1 MHLHKR
7 LLDCQTRE
15 ECADVAGDLIKSFID
30 NRMMWLELDYY
41 KQHHAILGKHPIF
54 NEFKQKRMLLS
65 MSLKDMLA
73 RKRQLE
79 MNIWR
84 TKSLIKKGGSPELQ
98 VKRRERLKGYES
110 EMADVIR
117 LIGE

>member
-1 MHLHKR
+1 
-7 LLDCQTRE
+7 
-15 ECADVAGDLIKSFID
+15 
-30 NRMMWLELDYY
+30 MWLELDYY
-41 KQHHAILGKHPIF
+41 KQHHTILGKHPIF
-54 NEFKQKRMLLS
+54 NEFKQKRLLLS

-73 RKRQLE
+73 RKKQLE

-84 TKSLIKKGGSPELQ
+84 TKSLIKKGGTPELQ